1 MDRVAAMLIL
11 LGMLVGAI
19 FAILA
24 LFAVAPVIC
33 SCLLSLVYTLYLFMA
48 YEESGVHHAQEYENR
63 FWTIFATLFSTALFF
78 ARDSPLAFGRYSP
91 SLGFVGVLLA
101 TYAMHVYDRH
111 IHRENLSRQ
120 TKLRRSL
127 SLSNGMGD
135 HKVTGEEQLSKIDVC
150 LRDIDQLLIPST
162 INNFLNRR
170 FVLKKEREILA
181 IFLECDATTLNYIIC
196 HVKLALLVYK
206 IKDHGYV

>member
-1 MDRVAAMLIL
+1 
-11 LGMLVGAI
+11 
-19 FAILA
+19 
-24 LFAVAPVIC
+24 
-33 SCLLSLVYTLYLFMA
+33 MA

-78 ARDSPLAFGRYSP
+78 ARDSPLAFGRYNP
-91 SLGFVGVLLA
+91 SLGFLGVLLA
-101 TYAMHVYDRH
+101 SYAMHVYDRH
-111 IHRENLSRQ
+111 IHRVNLSRQ

-170 FVLKKEREILA
+170 FVLKKEREILS
-181 IFLECDATTLNYIIC
+181 IFLDCDATTLNYIIC

>member
-1 MDRVAAMLIL
+1 
-11 LGMLVGAI
+11 
-19 FAILA
+19 
-24 LFAVAPVIC
+24 
-33 SCLLSLVYTLYLFMA
+33 MA

-63 FWTIFATLFSTALFF
+63 FWTIFASLFSTALFF
-78 ARDSPLAFGRYSP
+78 AKDSPIAFGLYNP

-101 TYAMHVYDRH
+101 SYAMHVYDRH
-111 IHRENLSRQ
+111 IHRVNLSRQ

-127 SLSNGMGD
+127 SLNNAMMSD

-181 IFLECDATTLNYIIC
+181 IFLDCDATTLNYIIC

-206 IKDHGYV
+206 IKDHGYVSFDKCFDSTVFLSCGSHCLTAPFVIVVTGLGANIEQNYCNSWQ